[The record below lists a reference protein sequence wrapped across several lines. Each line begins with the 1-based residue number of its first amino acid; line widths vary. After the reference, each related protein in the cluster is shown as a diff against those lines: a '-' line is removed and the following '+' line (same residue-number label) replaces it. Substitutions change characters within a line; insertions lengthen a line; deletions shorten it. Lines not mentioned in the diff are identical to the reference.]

1 MMTTLLPLFRVPT
14 SFTPFDGE
22 RFIGVCSSAGPFS
35 FSFLSR
41 METPLSARP
50 ADFVTR
56 MVRQQGL
63 RRVDYGQNEASS
75 GVVGSGDSCG
85 GGRDSRWMLRPAGIP
100 EGLPPATAELKPP
113 KWILPLRLP
122 GVLIPSSF
130 RKGSSFVRA
139 RCWRKW
145 IPAYCRSSG
154 WRRLR
159 RLKRPKARL
168 PPPAPCWSNA
178 RVKCAPRS
186 RSSNSGKLSWT
197 PSLNVTCVL
206 VRCRSVA
213 RYLYNS

>member
-1 MMTTLLPLFRVPT
+1 MDKMKRHLVWW
-14 SFTPFDGE
+14 G
-22 RFIGVCSSAGPFS
+22 
-35 FSFLSR
+35 
-41 METPLSARP
+41 
-50 ADFVTR
+50 
-56 MVRQQGL
+56 
-63 RRVDYGQNEASS
+63 
-75 GVVGSGDSCG
+75 
-85 GGRDSRWMLRPAGIP
+85 AGILVAVAAIARGCCALR
-100 EGLPPATAELKPP
+100 EYRRGLPPATAELKPP

-145 IPAYCRSSG
+145 IPACCRSSG

-168 PPPAPCWSNA
+168 PPPVPCWSNA

-197 PSLNVTCVL
+197 PSLNVTCVP

>member
-41 METPLSARP
+41 MEPPLSARP

-85 GGRDSRWMLRPAGIP
+85 GGRDSLVDA
-100 EGLPPATAELKPP
+100 
-113 KWILPLRLP
+113 
-122 GVLIPSSF
+122 
-130 RKGSSFVRA
+130 
-139 RCWRKW
+139 
-145 IPAYCRSSG
+145 
-154 WRRLR
+154 
-159 RLKRPKARL
+159 
-168 PPPAPCWSNA
+168 APCGNTGG
-178 RVKCAPRS
+178 V
-186 RSSNSGKLSWT
+186 
-197 PSLNVTCVL
+197 
-206 VRCRSVA
+206 CRQQ
-213 RYLYNS
+213 RQN